1 MHLGAPLRAYISGH
15 VDAPQYKQ
23 VQATP
28 LPTYPGDVDGP
39 RPIWMHVGAP
49 LPAYISGYVGAHNT
63 PHNTSRFKPVQAS
76 SIKYKQVQVK
86 DRGLGV
92 KGRGLDCGVLWAT
105 APLPPPRLLHI
116 HHNKAPCLLSG
127 PRGRRPKAAAPQMR
141 PKVANFAVKL
151 PGADPTNTPTPRQRR
166 GTRPSSP

>member
-1 MHLGAPLRAYISGH
+1 
-15 VDAPQYKQ
+15 
-23 VQATP
+23 
-28 LPTYPGDVDGP
+28 
-39 RPIWMHVGAP
+39 MHVGAP

-92 KGRGLDCGVLWAT
+92 KERGLDCGVLWAT